1 MAAPLDEPRTSSLE
15 RQILLAD
22 ADAFF
27 VAVARLADP
36 EVAGRKPLLVVGGA
50 ATRRG
55 VVTSASYETR
65 RFGVRS
71 GMPMAQAL
79 RLCPQA
85 TRVPVAGEL
94 CRRKSHEIKQV
105 LSQFTPIVEP
115 ASIDEFYLDM
125 TGTAQLYDG
134 ESLAAIA
141 ATIRQAVSDR
151 TGLKI
156 SIGGGTSRLIAK
168 LAAKRAKPHND
179 HAAGVFIVQPGK
191 ETQFL
196 SQLNLADIPGVG
208 PRLQAR
214 LAKHGLSSVQQAL
227 AIDPESLT
235 AWFGERTGRWLHSRI
250 RGIDAAP
257 VVSHVAA
264 KSLSREE
271 TFAIDLESDRDIE
284 REVLRKATRIAA
296 DLRGKG
302 FFARTISVRLRDADF
317 TTRQASS
324 TFDAPTASDR
334 PIRKTVRKLL
344 RQLRAARRTGVRLI
358 GVSASNLVTS
368 PKIHLQL
375 SLLSESSPE
384 RDRDRLIIG
393 AVDDIN
399 SRFGRGC
406 IVRGIETPT
415 KDRSSKKVDDYDSP
429 GTH

>member
-1 MAAPLDEPRTSSLE
+1 MASPLDERRTSTIE

-36 EVAGRKPLLVVGGA
+36 EVSGRNPLLVVGGA

-85 TRVPVAGEL
+85 TQVPVPGDL
-94 CRRKSHEIKQV
+94 CRRKSREIKQV

-125 TGTAQLYDG
+125 TGTAKLYDG
-134 ESLAAIA
+134 ESLEAIA
-141 ATIRQAVSDR
+141 VRIRQAVSDQ

-156 SIGGGTSRLIAK
+156 SIGGGASRLIAK
-168 LAAKRAKPHND
+168 LAAKRAKPHEG
-179 HAAGVFIVQPGK
+179 HTAGVFIVQPCE

-196 SQLNLADIPGVG
+196 SRLKLADIPGVG
-208 PRLQAR
+208 PRLQTR
-214 LAKHGLSSVQQAL
+214 LAKHGLYTVQETL
-227 AIDPESLT
+227 AIAMKSLT
-235 AWFGERTGRWLHSRI
+235 AWFGERTGRWLHDRV

-257 VVSHVAA
+257 VVSRVAT

-271 TFAIDLESDRDIE
+271 TFAIDLESDKDIE
-284 REVLRKATRIAA
+284 REVLRKATRLAA

-302 FFARTISVRLRDADF
+302 FFARTISVKLRDADF

-334 PIRKTVRKLL
+334 PIRKAVRKLL
-344 RQLRAARRTGVRLI
+344 RQLREARRTGVRLI
-358 GVSASNLVTS
+358 GVAASNLVTS
-368 PKIHLQL
+368 PEINLQL
-375 SLLSESSPE
+375 TLLSESSPE
-384 RDRDRLIIG
+384 QTRDHLIIG

-399 SRFGRGC
+399 SRFGRDS
-406 IVRGIETPT
+406 IVRGIEAPT
-415 KDRSSKKVDDYDSP
+415 KDSPSKKGDDLGP
-429 GTH
+429 LGTR